1 MGLSTPMG
9 QRTQRPIPP
18 EGIQQAIC
26 YAIIDMGTH
35 KEEWKGQV
43 KMNQKVK
50 ICWEFPF
57 LPEQVFDETKG
68 PQRLSVM
75 QDYNV
80 FSDPKSNFMK
90 ALTKWRGGAVDIA
103 NDLPLF
109 IGQSCQLF
117 ITHSH
122 KEGITYANVDS
133 SGTMVLPASS
143 PDPTTGQPVR
153 VTYGAPKNPTVFF
166 DTDKFS
172 WAAFQSL
179 WGFVQTKIKASTEWP
194 TLIQKY
200 GPEPP
205 TGQAPIA
212 QPVNP
217 VQPVAP
223 VYAQQIV
230 QQPLATVPQPMVQQ
244 QAIPAAQAQVFAPTT
259 VVDTQMPQSTGIVV
273 GNSNTPP
280 AF

>member
-35 KEEWKGQV
+35 KEEWKGRV

-80 FSDPKSNFMK
+80 YPKSNFMK

-117 ITHSH
+117 ITHST

-200 GPEPP
+200 GQEPAV
-205 TGQAPIA
+205 GQTQQQVATPVQQMVA
-212 QPVNP
+212 QPVMQQQP
-217 VQPVAP
+217 VQ
-223 VYAQQIV
+223 QQMV
-230 QQPLATVPQPMVQQ
+230 QQPVMQQ